1 LIQVK
6 CDAHPWMRATIYSSR
21 HPYVTIS
28 DAEGNFEIKDIPSGT
43 YKVRFWHEGFEE
55 VVKEIE
61 VKGGVVSDPE
71 VVFTKTVE
79 PAFMGGS

>member
-1 LIQVK
+1 
-6 CDAHPWMRATIYSSR
+6 MRANIYSSR
-21 HPYVTIS
+21 HPYVTITG
-28 DAEGNFEIKDIPSGT
+28 AEGNFEIKDIPPGT

-79 PAFMGGS
+79 PAFMGGG